1 MSFLPFATYKDSGA
15 PWLGAV
21 PGHWD
26 VERLRFRAKL
36 NPGSSNELQAEDL
49 VSLLSMESIGDDI

>member
-1 MSFLPFATYKDSGA
+1 MSFMPFATYKDSGA

-49 VSLLSMESIGDDI
+49 VSFLPMESIGDDI